1 MVVHRVTYDD
11 EGRNCA
17 DIRLALIVHGQ
28 PVRNWYAVHVPSL
41 FLHQGHQSLC
51 FPGRSMGE
59 RSTRNWIGSRRRY
72 GIG

>member
-1 MVVHRVTYDD
+1 VTYDD

-17 DIRLALIVHGQ
+17 DIRLALIVHCQ
-28 PVRNWYAVHVPSL
+28 PERNCYAVHVPSL
-41 FLHQGHQSLC
+41 FLHLGHESLC

-59 RSTRNWIGSRRRY
+59 RSTRNWVAHRRRY